1 MVTPPIPAN
10 VQAALD
16 SYPSAAR
23 KKCLFFRKLVFE
35 VVRENGLATPE
46 ETLKWGEPA
55 YLVKGGSTLRMAWK
69 PSNPDR
75 CSLYFNCQTTLLETF
90 REIYPD
96 VFHYDGKRAIH
107 ISIKE
112 DHSAPALRHCI
123 ALTLMYH
130 KLKHLPLLGA

>member
-1 MVTPPIPAN
+1 MATPPIPAIVN
-10 VQAALD
+10 AALD
-16 SYPSAAR
+16 SYPSAA
-23 KKCLFFRKLVFE
+23 KKRIMAFRKLVFE
-35 VVRENGLATPE
+35 VVKENELATPE

-69 PSNPDR
+69 QSNPDS

-90 REIYPD
+90 KEIYPD

-107 ISIKE
+107 INITDDYSE
-112 DHSAPALRHCI
+112 AALRHCI
-123 ALTLMYH
+123 GLTLMYH